1 MALGAAN
8 RQQMNPAQFVS
19 QVNADGLF
27 RPGDYSR
34 LNFDASVPL
43 EGVSLEGY
51 VRGAQQ
57 QMQEQTAADATRL
70 AAEEA
75 RPFALANQ
83 LLSIMDKSQ
92 PNLQRLQYKDAFETN
107 MLMNEELNNINALY
121 EKAYKGDMNAQEA
134 LANFTFNKAILERV
148 PVEKYAL
155 LKDALS
161 KAQLSV
167 TNSGMVSAMNKVKL
181 GLKTM
186 VENLVGDNTP
196 EAATL
201 AGVIS
206 RAVNQSGEGGIQP
219 ELLEEIQ
226 NRVKVYRLNNP
237 KSKALDLGIVDTYRQ
252 DITDSQK
259 RMREEQVYG
268 DQDIKPRDASA
279 LIGNLSKLIESDPG
293 MQEEEKIYYRG
304 VIQSLLSRVIPYGQG
319 MMPAPA
325 PTGQNINTQGTTPS
339 AIDKLKAVLGVQ

>member
-1 MALGAAN
+1 M
-8 RQQMNPAQFVS
+8 
-19 QVNADGLF
+19 
-27 RPGDYSR
+27 
-34 LNFDASVPL
+34 
-43 EGVSLEGY
+43 
-51 VRGAQQ
+51 RGSQQ

-186 VENLVGDNTP
+186 VENLVGESNP

-206 RAVNQSGEGGIQP
+206 RAVSQSGEGGIQP

-226 NRVKVYRLNNP
+226 NRVKVYKLNNP
-237 KSKALDLGIVDTYRQ
+237 KSKALDLGIVDTFRQ
-252 DITDSQK
+252 DMDRERKQ
-259 RMREEQVYG
+259 MREAQLYG
-268 DQDIKPRDASA
+268 DQNITPRDASA
-279 LIGNLSKLIESDPG
+279 LIGNLSKLIDSDTT
-293 MQEEEKIYYRG
+293 MTDDEKMYYRG
-304 VIQSLLSRVIPYGQG
+304 VIQSLLSRAVPYGQFSAG
-319 MMPAPA
+319 IPSPA
-325 PTGQNINTQGTTPS
+325 GQTTNTQG
-339 AIDKLKAVLGVQ
+339 KAPGAVERFSEAWNKFTGQ

>member
-8 RQQMNPAQFVS
+8 RQQMNPAQFVP

-43 EGVSLEGY
+43 EGY
-51 VRGAQQ
+51 VRGSQQ

-83 LLSIMDKSQ
+83 LLSIMDKAQ
-92 PNLQRLQYKDAFETN
+92 PNLERLKYQDAFETN
-107 MLMNEELNNINALY
+107 ALMNQELQTIYSLY
-121 EKAYKGDMNAQEA
+121 DKAYKGDETAQNA
-134 LANFTFNKAILERV
+134 LANFTFNKAILEKV
-148 PVEKYAL
+148 PVEKYIQ
-155 LKDALS
+155 LKEELS

-167 TNSGMVSAMNKVKL
+167 TNSGIVSAMNKVKL

-226 NRVKVYRLNNP
+226 NRARVYKLNNP
-237 KSKALDLGIVDTYRQ
+237 KSKALDLGIVDMYRQ
-252 DITDSQK
+252 ETEAARQ

-268 DQDIKPRDASA
+268 DQDIKPRDSSA
-279 LIGNLSKLIESDPG
+279 LIRSLTDLIKSDPT
-293 MQEEEKIYYRG
+293 MPTERKDYYLG
-304 VIQSLLSRVIPYGQG
+304 AIDNFLSRVMPYGQG

-339 AIDKLKAVLGVQ
+339 AMDKIKAVLGVQ

>member
-1 MALGAAN
+1 MALGSQNKQTMA
-8 RQQMNPAQFVS
+8 PSQFVGQFS
-19 QVNADGLF
+19 PGEGLL

-34 LNFDASVPL
+34 TNYSASAFQP
-43 EGVSLEGY
+43 ETAS
-51 VRGAQQ
+51 RG
-57 QMQEQTAADATRL
+57 MQEAMQETSRGEALRSAADA
-70 AAEEA
+70 AEPWA
-75 RPFALANQ
+75 TLNQ
-83 LLSIMDKSQ
+83 VVSTLDKAQ
-92 PNLQRLQYKDAFETN
+92 PNLERLKYQDAFETN
-107 MLMNEELNNINALY
+107 TLVNRELDTINSLY
-121 EKAYKGDMNAQEA
+121 ERAYKGDMTAQNA
-134 LANFTFNKAILERV
+134 LANFTFNKAILEKV

-155 LKDALS
+155 LKDALN

-259 RMREEQVYG
+259 RMREEQIYG

-304 VIQSLLSRVIPYGQG
+304 VIQSLLSRVMPYGQG
-319 MMPAPA
+319 MMMPAPY
-325 PTGQNINTQGTTPS
+325 PTGQNTNTQGTTSS
-339 AIDKLKAVLGVQ
+339 AMDKLKAALGLQ

>member
-43 EGVSLEGY
+43 EGY
-51 VRGAQQ
+51 VRGSQQ

-268 DQDIKPRDASA
+268 DQDIKPRDSSA
-279 LIGNLSKLIESDPG
+279 LIRSLTDLIKSDPT
-293 MQEEEKIYYRG
+293 MPPERKDYYLG
-304 VIQSLLSRVIPYGQG
+304 AIDNFLSRVMPYGQG

-325 PTGQNINTQGTTPS
+325 PTGQNTNTQGTTPS
-339 AIDKLKAVLGVQ
+339 AMDKLKAALGVQ

>member
-1 MALGAAN
+1 MAIGAQN

-19 QVNADGLF
+19 AADMGRLVDPRDYSRPNFSATAFQPDDAMRLTQQAMENQTSLNNAQQAYYEAQPWNTVNNVLDVMEKSQPDIQRMQMLEAVQVNA
-27 RPGDYSR
+27 
-34 LNFDASVPL
+34 
-43 EGVSLEGY
+43 
-51 VRGAQQ
+51 
-57 QMQEQTAADATRL
+57 
-70 AAEEA
+70 
-75 RPFALANQ
+75 
-83 LLSIMDKSQ
+83 
-92 PNLQRLQYKDAFETN
+92 
-107 MLMNEELNNINALY
+107 LMNQELQTINSLY
-121 EKAYKGDMNAQEA
+121 EKAYKGDMSAQEA
-134 LANFTFNKAILERV
+134 LANFTFNKAILEKV
-148 PVEKYAL
+148 PVEKYGQ
-155 LKDALS
+155 LKEALS

-304 VIQSLLSRVIPYGQG
+304 VIQSLLSRVMPYGQG